1 MITWQQIESIVLDDI
16 LYVAVLIVLLVMS
29 FGVGL
34 VIGAIWLL

>member
-1 MITWQQIESIVLDDI
+1 VITWQQIESIVLDDI